1 MNIIIVGDGKVGYA
15 LADQLNQEGHS
26 ITVIDNKLDKLNN
39 TMDQLDVIGVLGNG
53 ASLDVQIEAG
63 VPDADLLI
71 AATSADELN
80 MICCFTAKSL
90 GAKRTIARVRN
101 PEYSAQLNLFK
112 EQFGLSMV
120 INPELEAAREI
131 SRVLKFPQATKV
143 ETFSKGRVELVEVKI
158 QEDAPLVGKKLM
170 EMPSVISA
178 KVLICAV
185 ERCHEVIIP
194 KGGFVLKAGD
204 RIHVTG
210 ESRQIAAFLG
220 QLGGLKRKLRSIMLV
235 GGGRIAYNL
244 VRMLDEKVFRVTI
257 IEKSQ
262 ERCDALCGLLPHA
275 SIIHGDGSDTE
286 VLESEGIAGVDAFVA
301 LTNMDEE
308 NLIMSMV
315 ASQMS
320 VPKII
325 TKTGRFNNL
334 EIMEKLGIDTV
345 INPKMTVANQT
356 IQYVRAVQNSVDMSN
371 INTLHKIVNGRAEAV
386 EFTAG
391 EDTYNLGVP
400 LEKLALRRNLL
411 LALIVRGDKV
421 IIPAG
426 KDSIRSGDRVVVLTN
441 EYKFVHLN
449 DIFQADSS
457 EVEAVEYEGT
467 LYL

>member
-1 MNIIIVGDGKVGYA
+1 M
-15 LADQLNQEGHS
+15 
-26 ITVIDNKLDKLNN
+26 
-39 TMDQLDVIGVLGNG
+39 
-53 ASLDVQIEAG
+53 
-63 VPDADLLI
+63 
-71 AATSADELN
+71 
-80 MICCFTAKSL
+80 
-90 GAKRTIARVRN
+90 
-101 PEYSAQLNLFK
+101 
-112 EQFGLSMV
+112 
-120 INPELEAAREI
+120 
-131 SRVLKFPQATKV
+131 
-143 ETFSKGRVELVEVKI
+143 
-158 QEDAPLVGKKLM
+158 
-170 EMPSVISA
+170 
-178 KVLICAV
+178 
-185 ERCHEVIIP
+185 
-194 KGGFVLKAGD
+194 
-204 RIHVTG
+204 
-210 ESRQIAAFLG
+210 
-220 QLGGLKRKLRSIMLV
+220 
-235 GGGRIAYNL
+235 
-244 VRMLDEKVFRVTI
+244 
-257 IEKSQ
+257 
-262 ERCDALCGLLPHA
+262 
-275 SIIHGDGSDTE
+275 
-286 VLESEGIAGVDAFVA
+286 LESEGIAGVDAFVA
-301 LTNMDEE
+301 LTNIDEE